1 MVPVDDELVRP
12 AIPAGATLA
21 TIPRRLAGL
30 VVDQIL
36 VAIPVAV
43 VAVAL
48 GFRPSDEITTHWML
62 AFSAGLS
69 GVAFVY
75 ETLMIALLGR
85 TVGKFAF
92 GTRVVRMIDGQR
104 PTWSQAAM
112 RALVPLAFGAIPRIG
127 VYLGLMVYSLAL
139 WNPLRQGLHDRAAGT
154 LVVRR

>member
-1 MVPVDDELVRP
+1 MVPVDDEVAGP
-12 AIPAGATLA
+12 AVPAGLTLA

-36 VAIPVAV
+36 VAVPVAV
-43 VAVAL
+43 VAVSL
-48 GFRPSDEITTHWML
+48 GFRPSDEITGRWTL
-62 AFSAGLS
+62 AFGAGLS
-69 GVAFVY
+69 AVAFVY
-75 ETLMIALLGR
+75 ETLMIAMLGR
-85 TVGKFAF
+85 TVGKLAF

-104 PTWSQAAM
+104 PTWTQAAM

-127 VYLGLMVYSLAL
+127 VYLGMIVYSLAL